1 MLGRFQP
8 FSLVRSFRLGFGAC
22 CYPNRKCSA
31 QTIRPHDSRCLVQ
44 AVSQNFNFA
53 KDVLDQWS
61 QLEKDG
67 LRGPYPALW
76 KVGAKGEEDKWSFER
91 MTQLSEKAASILS
104 DTCAL
109 SHGDRLMIILPPTPE
124 AYWICLACVRLGIT
138 FVPGSPQLTAKIIRY
153 QLHMS
158 KAQCIVADEAMAPVV
173 NSAVSDCPT
182 LKTKLLVSDK
192 SYDGWLDFKK
202 LIQVAPPKQTYMRTK
217 SQDPMAIFFTKG
229 TTGAPKMVKYSQYG
243 LGMGFSQA
251 SRRWMDVQPTDVLW
265 SLGDAFGG
273 SLSLSAVL
281 GTWFQ
286 GACVFLCHMPTFC
299 PETVLNVLSRFP
311 ITTLSA
317 NPEMYQEL
325 LQHKC
330 FTSYRFKSL
339 KHCVAAGGPISPGV
353 IEDWKRITKLDIYEG
368 YGQTET
374 GLLCATSNTI
384 KLKPSS
390 LGKPLPPYIVQIVDE
405 NSNLLPPGEEGNIAI
420 HIKLNQPASLY
431 CPHMVSWE
439 EYASA
444 RGHMLYLT
452 GDRGIMDEDGYFW
465 LSGRVDDVA
474 NALGQRL

>member
-1 MLGRFQP
+1 MLGRFQL
-8 FSLVRSFRLGFGAC
+8 FSLVQSFRLGFGAC
-22 CYPNRKCSA
+22 CYPNRKCAA
-31 QTIRPHDSRCLVQ
+31 QTIRPPDSRCLVQ

-91 MTQLSEKAASILS
+91 MTQLSKKAASILS
-104 DTCAL
+104 NTCAL

-138 FVPGSPQLTAKIIRY
+138 FVPGSPQLTAKKIRY
-153 QLHMS
+153 
-158 KAQCIVADEAMAPVV
+158 
-173 NSAVSDCPT
+173 
-182 LKTKLLVSDK
+182 
-192 SYDGWLDFKK
+192 
-202 LIQVAPPKQTYMRTK
+202 QVAPPKQTYMRTN

-251 SRRWMDVQPTDVLW
+251 SRRWMDLQPTDVLW

-286 GACVFLCHMPTFC
+286 GACVFLCHMPAFC

-374 GLLCATSNTI
+374 GLLCATSKTI

-420 HIKLNQPASLY
+420 RIKLNQPASLY

-465 LSGRVDDVA
+465 WSGRVDDVA